1 MCSRGATLLQWNLLI
16 GDALIHDSAKE
27 AKRRERTRQSLLR
40 QAKVCI
46 DLFVASNHTSD
57 ANCKVARVAYLQTI
71 IMYALVTRIYPQPQ
85 VSPTMLE
92 LLLQAR

>member
-1 MCSRGATLLQWNLLI
+1 MCWRGATLLQWNLLI
-16 GDALIHDSAKE
+16 GDARIRDSAKE

-46 DLFVASNHTSD
+46 DLFVASNHTSG
-57 ANCKVARVAYLQTI
+57 AKCKAAHVAYLRTK
-71 IMYALVTRIYPQPQ
+71 IMYALVTRIYPQAQ

-92 LLLQAR
+92 